1 MADIVLPVFG
11 GMFDS
16 TTVVETVNG
25 FPRGD
30 KAVDSSFFAKMISS
44 FYSDG
49 ILAGGEY
56 GQNGFRISSAGGM
69 TISVGAGIA
78 WIRGYMAWMK
88 EPQTMV
94 LSAGHTY
101 TVVLRLN
108 TASGEFTL
116 MAAEDASSLPVDS
129 ELIRDLVLAEIR
141 IPANQTVIT
150 SGMITDTRADI
161 DRCGFVTC
169 TIDALQTVPFA
180 EDAGSLGGVR
190 ENEFLRKAGGTMTGQ
205 LTAAREVTGVSAVR
219 NIAYGTT
226 LPDILEEGEIFILL
240 SE

>member
-56 GQNGFRISSAGGM
+56 GQNGFRISPADGM

-150 SGMITDTRADI
+150 SGMIDDTRADI

-180 EDAGSLGGVR
+180 EDAGSLGGMR

>member
-1 MADIVLPVFG
+1 
-11 GMFDS
+11 
-16 TTVVETVNG
+16 
-25 FPRGD
+25 
-30 KAVDSSFFAKMISS
+30 
-44 FYSDG
+44 
-49 ILAGGEY
+49 
-56 GQNGFRISSAGGM
+56 
-69 TISVGAGIA
+69 
-78 WIRGYMAWMK
+78 
-88 EPQTMV
+88 
-94 LSAGHTY
+94 
-101 TVVLRLN
+101 
-108 TASGEFTL
+108 
-116 MAAEDASSLPVDS
+116 
-129 ELIRDLVLAEIR
+129 
-141 IPANQTVIT
+141 
-150 SGMITDTRADI
+150 MITDTRADI

>member
-56 GQNGFRISSAGGM
+56 GQNGFRILPAGGM